1 MIAFTVSFI
10 SGIAAFNFFPFF
22 PASIIILCIAISVFL
37 FKRHKDLKKISFIV
51 LIFAFGFL
59 YSFTRQEKVPEIN
72 LPEGEAVVEGDVID
86 VPEWSNNK
94 LRFTI
99 DQVFIDGKPFQGKVR
114 LYIAQDEPVNKAFAS
129 YTLPAGEKVRAAAKL
144 RGPNVLHNPGVYSHD
159 LKEDGIIAVGF
170 ISRIQGVGKNTGL
183 TAWINRKRQ
192 LLGDIIDNSLSHEN
206 SALHKAIIP
215 GLTGNINQ
223 EIRDAFSVTGLAH
236 ILSISGTHFG
246 LLAFIIF
253 KLIKTLT
260 TYLPEK
266 ALTRMTLYITPA
278 QISIL
283 VTLPLLVLYVLLSG
297 MSAPAVRSFIMIFIY
312 MLALFLGRRDQWLNS
327 LAIAAF
333 IILMYQPK
341 TLFDLSFQL
350 SFIAVLSIGYAAEKK
365 SEDGRQN
372 TESRTMGRARVHL
385 STDGGICTFLTDKVK
400 TVILMTI
407 AAVAGTAPLVALVF
421 KQFPLI
427 SPLSNL
433 VITPLVC
440 FVILPLGFFS
450 AFFALIFQ
458 MSSMPL
464 GGLTDVLSRFALT
477 LVKTFSQVPHS
488 NFHIPNPS
496 IVMIVL
502 YFLSLI
508 SIINPSVSP
517 LDKGGIKRGWRLLPL
532 ALVICIYLITPHF
545 KGKEFKVTFLDVGQG
560 DSSVVQLPDGKTML
574 IDGGTQEPDTGRS
587 VIAPYLWSK
596 GIRSI
601 DYLVATHLHPDHY
614 GGLIYIMDNFKVGEI
629 WLNSMRTNEAENFFR
644 KMLEKKIPYRVLA
657 RGDALEAKGY
667 RIYALHPYKE
677 FFADSARG
685 QFSNQNSGS
694 LVLKLVSDNA
704 SILFTAD
711 IETEAEENLLH
722 LGKWL
727 KSDIIKAPHHGG
739 NTSSSEKF
747 LKAVNPQT
755 AVMSVGKHNQYNHP
769 HKETL
774 ERYGH
779 AGAMIYRTDV
789 NGAVTMTSRDNA
801 GGLPYK
807 IRTYWDNEFRKVSAW
822 RDEISNLRLLLFC
835 L

>member
-1 MIAFTVSFI
+1 MIAFIVSFI
-10 SGIAAFNFFPFF
+10 SGIAAFNFFPYF
-22 PASIIILCIAISVFL
+22 PVSIIILCVATSVFL
-37 FKRHKDLKKISFIV
+37 FKRHNGLQRMSLIV
-51 LIFAFGFL
+51 LVFAFGFL
-59 YSFTRQEKVPEIN
+59 YSFIRQEKVPEIN

-86 VPEWSNNK
+86 VPEWSNKK

-99 DQVFIDGKPFQGKVR
+99 DHVSINGKPVQGKVR
-114 LYIAQDEPVNKAFAS
+114 LFTAQDESIEKPIAF
-129 YTLPAGEKVRAAAKL
+129 YKLPAGEKIRAAAKL
-144 RGPNVLHNPGVYSHD
+144 REPNVLHNPGVYSHD

-170 ISRIQGVGKNTGL
+170 ISRIQGVGRNTGL
-183 TAWINRKRQ
+183 KAWINRKRQ
-192 LLGDIIDNSLSHEN
+192 LLGDIIDNSLTHEN
-206 SALHKAIIP
+206 AALHKAIIP
-215 GLTGNINQ
+215 GLTGGMNQ

-283 VTLPLLVLYVLLSG
+283 VTLPLLVLYLLLSG

-312 MLALFLGRRDQWLNS
+312 MLALFLGRKDQWLNS

-333 IILMYQPK
+333 IILIYQPK

-350 SFIAVLSIGYAAEKK
+350 SFIAVLSIGYIAEKN
-365 SEDGRQN
+365 SEVRRQN
-372 TESRTMGRARVHL
+372 TESRTMGRAKVNL
-385 STDGGICTFLTDKVK
+385 STDSICTFLTDKAK
-400 TVILMTI
+400 TATLMTV
-407 AAVAGTAPLVALVF
+407 AAVAGTAPIVALVF

-433 VITPLVC
+433 LITPLVC
-440 FVILPLGFFS
+440 FIVLPLGFFT

-464 GGLTDVLSRFALT
+464 GGLTDALT
-477 LVKTFSQVPHS
+477 HFTLALIKTFSQVPHS

-496 IVMIVL
+496 IVMIFL

-508 SIINPSVSP
+508 FIITPSVSP
-517 LDKGGIKRGWRLLPL
+517 LGKGGIKRGWSPLPL

-545 KGKEFKVTFLDVGQG
+545 YGNEFKVTFLDVGQG
-560 DSSVVQLPDGKTML
+560 DSSVVQFPDGKTML

-587 VIAPYLWSK
+587 VIAPFLWSK
-596 GIRSI
+596 GTRSI

-629 WLNSMRTNEAENFFR
+629 WLNSIRTKEAENFFR
-644 KMLEKKIPYRVLA
+644 KMREKNIPYRVLA
-657 RGDALEAKGY
+657 RGDELEAKAY

-685 QFSNQNSGS
+685 EFSNQNSGS
-694 LVLKLVSDNA
+694 MVLKIESDNV
-704 SILFTAD
+704 SILFASD
-711 IETEAEENLLH
+711 VETEAEENLLH

-727 KSDIIKAPHHGG
+727 KSDIIKVPHHGG
-739 NTSSSEKF
+739 NTSSSENF
-747 LKAVNPQT
+747 LKAVSPQT
-755 AVMSVGKHNQYNHP
+755 AVVSVGRHNPYDHP
-769 HKETL
+769 HKGTL
-774 ERYGH
+774 ERYEH
-779 AGAMIYRTDV
+779 AGARIFRTDID
-789 NGAVTMTSRDNA
+789 GAVTVITQNRSYDV
-801 GGLPYK
+801 K
-807 IRTYWDNEFRKVSAW
+807 TYWDSRLKEVSGL
-822 RDEISNLRLLLFC
+822 RDEIRNLRLIFGL
-835 L
+835 